1 MRRIGKVTTVEKLDC
16 SFHIYVNVLHTYT
29 DLYKIRKPPLISNL
43 NTFIIRDHIMI
54 KLRWSVFLFSS
65 K

>member
-1 MRRIGKVTTVEKLDC
+1 MHTTVEKLDC
-16 SFHIYVNVLHTYT
+16 SFHIYVNVLYTYT
-29 DLYKIRKPPLISNL
+29 DLCKIKKPPSISNL
-43 NTFIIRDHIMI
+43 NTLIGDHIMI